1 MMSARPTEWSTMITG
16 RKSSG
21 KFRFKSCEKLHW
33 RKDTE
38 MRTNVESIQPGRKL
52 EGKRIFPIFGALVA
66 AMMLATPAP
75 AETNAVADALWAS
88 VDQLV
93 EAAVAAGGGDST
105 TALSALDTAESLL
118 SQAKAALSS
127 SGFDPVKFGKKI
139 DGANKKL
146 VGLQSYLGGSK
157 WSEKSAVSKL
167 GSAAKSLQSL
177 ANLAGSPLLV
187 EVNAKTAGFHKAG
200 TVVPMAFAIPEGCT
214 DWEIT
219 CTETV
224 LGSGVVADFLVDDA
238 TGEILVTLGSTRGSA
253 RVAVTGCGLPPGGKG
268 WLLYNYGAKPVAGLP
283 DGFPQNLPSGTY
295 LMTYSWSVASITCC
309 SGGNCTTTPGY
320 SVPSTSLG
328 TVPLTNLKTFAKIL
342 VQAFNAAVAAATTPG
357 CSQSV
362 GYSPFAD
369 DAFTVTYTVTCTS
382 PGCTGGAT
390 TFSFT
395 LQKQ

>member
-1 MMSARPTEWSTMITG
+1 
-16 RKSSG
+16 
-21 KFRFKSCEKLHW
+21 
-33 RKDTE
+33 

-52 EGKRIFPIFGALVA
+52 EGKRVFPIFGALVA
-66 AMMLATPAP
+66 AVMLAAP
-75 AETNAVADALWAS
+75 ARAATNAVSDDIWSS

-93 EAAVAAGGGDST
+93 QAAVAAGGGDSA
-105 TALSALDTAESLL
+105 TALSALGTAEDLL
-118 SQAKAALSS
+118 SQAKAALAS

-139 DGANKKL
+139 DASNKKL
-146 VGLQSYLGGSK
+146 ASLESFLEGSK
-157 WSEKSAVSKL
+157 WNEKSAVSKL
-167 GSAAKSLQSL
+167 ASAAKSLQKL
-177 ANLAGSPLLV
+177 ANLAGSPLIQ
-187 EVNAKTAGFHKAG
+187 EVGARSAGFHKAG

-219 CTETV
+219 CTESV

-238 TGEILVTLGSTRGSA
+238 TGEILVTLGSTQGSA

-283 DGFPQNLPSGTY
+283 PGFPQGVPTGTY
-295 LMTYSWSVASITCC
+295 LMTYSYSIASITCC
-309 SGGNCTTTPGY
+309 SGGTCSTTPGY

-328 TVPLTNLKTFAKIL
+328 TFPMTNLKTFAKIL
-342 VQAFNAAVAAATTPG
+342 VQAFNAAVASAATPG

-369 DAFTVTYTVTCTS
+369 DAFTVTYTVTCSS

-390 TFSFT
+390 TIQFT